1 MGGNSCLLFRSG
13 KDVVC
18 RIKPSVMNGLYWNRT
33 YSTFGICPYPSKAI
47 VIKGFTK
54 CKDLLQKFVFFFP
67 VIPGGY
73 LAGIMVG

>member
-1 MGGNSCLLFRSG
+1 MGGNLCLLFRTR

-18 RIKPSVMNGLYWNRT
+18 RIKPLVMNGLYWNWT
-33 YSTFGICPYPSKAI
+33 LILVKAI

-54 CKDLLQKFVFFFP
+54 CKDLLQKFLFFFFFP
-67 VIPGGY
+67 VIPSGY

>member
-1 MGGNSCLLFRSG
+1 MGGNLCLLFRTR

-18 RIKPSVMNGLYWNRT
+18 RIKPLVMNGLYWNWT
-33 YSTFGICPYPSKAI
+33 LILVKAI

-54 CKDLLQKFVFFFP
+54 CKDLLQKILFFFFFP
-67 VIPGGY
+67 VIPSGY